1 VSEWRETNRA
11 WWDERVPIHVGSD
24 LYDVEAFLAGAS
36 KLHAFEIEEVGAVDG
51 LTLVHPQCH
60 FGLDTL
66 SWARRGAHVTG
77 LDFSAPAVEAARAL
91 ADRAGLDAEFVQ
103 ADVYDAGAALGN
115 RRFDVVYTGRGAL
128 NWLPDIERWAQVMA
142 ALVAPGGR
150 FYLCEMHPFAHVF
163 ADDAL
168 TVENPYF
175 QPEGFVWDDD
185 GGTYADP
192 DAQTA
197 HNRTIEWSHPIGA
210 VVTALARAGLRID
223 LLHEHERTF
232 AIGWP
237 FLERDPGERLFR
249 LPDGLPSLPLMYSLL
264 ATAPA

>member
-24 LYDVEAFLAGAS
+24 LYDVEAFLAGGS

-51 LTLVHPQCH
+51 LTLVHSQCH

-66 SWARRGAHVTG
+66 SWARRGARVTG
-77 LDFSAPAVEAARAL
+77 LDFSAPAIEAARAL
-91 ADRAGLDAEFVQ
+91 ADRAGLAAEFVQ
-103 ADVYDAGAALGN
+103 ADLYDAVAALGG

-128 NWLPDIERWAQVMA
+128 NWLPDIERWAEVMA

-163 ADDAL
+163 ADDGL
-168 TVENPYF
+168 TVEHPYF
-175 QPEGFVWDDD
+175 RPEGFVWDDD

-192 DAQTA
+192 DARTE
-197 HNRTIEWSHPIGA
+197 HNRTIEWSHPVGE
-210 VVTALARAGLRID
+210 VVTALARAGLRIE
-223 LLHEHERTF
+223 LLHEQERTF

-237 FLERDPGERLFR
+237 FLERDPAERLFR